1 MTYKIFPFDQIPNNK
16 ASIDDIDK
24 EAIRDLIR
32 QAKLANDFKLT
43 PRIHTKTLLKHL
55 NLTDERGILTNAA
68 ILLFGKHPQ
77 KIFISSSVMC
87 VQFYESKI
95 ERPIQHSQ
103 LIEGNLFELIE
114 QSTNFVMSNIEGE
127 ATQIPAKA
135 IHEAIAYAVSHRD
148 YTSNASVQVML
159 LKDRLEIWQPG
170 KNTPDAHQNNARIAQ
185 MMQLRGFIPKNN
197 AKLMNSPIFQSGVD
211 FRTIIWKNKA

>member
-1 MTYKIFPFDQIPNNK
+1 M
-16 ASIDDIDK
+16 
-24 EAIRDLIR
+24 
-32 QAKLANDFKLT
+32 ANDFKLT

-77 KIFISSSVMC
+77 
-87 VQFYESKI
+87 
-95 ERPIQHSQ
+95 

-114 QSTNFVMSNIEGE
+114 QSTNFVMRNIEGE

-135 IHEAIAYAVSHRD
+135 IHEAIAYAISHRD

-185 MMQLRGFIPKNN
+185 MMRLRGFIPKNN

-211 FRTIIWKNKA
+211 FRTIIWKNEK

>member
-1 MTYKIFPFDQIPNNK
+1 MTYKIIPFDQIPNNK

-24 EAIRDLIR
+24 E
-32 QAKLANDFKLT
+32 AKLANDFKLT

-135 IHEAIAYAVSHRD
+135 IHKAIAYAISHRD

-159 LKDRLEIWQPG
+159 LKDRLEMLSL
-170 KNTPDAHQNNARIAQ
+170 AFQNSF
-185 MMQLRGFIPKNN
+185 LF
-197 AKLMNSPIFQSGVD
+197 SS
-211 FRTIIWKNKA
+211 THKAYIHRRNL

>member
-1 MTYKIFPFDQIPNNK
+1 MTYKIIPFDQIPNNK

-24 EAIRDLIR
+24 ETIRDFIR

-87 VQFYESKI
+87 VQFCQQSK
-95 ERPIQHSQ
+95 EHSSFHNDIQ
-103 LIEGNLFELIE
+103 
-114 QSTNFVMSNIEGE
+114 
-127 ATQIPAKA
+127 
-135 IHEAIAYAVSHRD
+135 
-148 YTSNASVQVML
+148 
-159 LKDRLEIWQPG
+159 EI
-170 KNTPDAHQNNARIAQ
+170 
-185 MMQLRGFIPKNN
+185 L
-197 AKLMNSPIFQSGVD
+197 
-211 FRTIIWKNKA
+211 